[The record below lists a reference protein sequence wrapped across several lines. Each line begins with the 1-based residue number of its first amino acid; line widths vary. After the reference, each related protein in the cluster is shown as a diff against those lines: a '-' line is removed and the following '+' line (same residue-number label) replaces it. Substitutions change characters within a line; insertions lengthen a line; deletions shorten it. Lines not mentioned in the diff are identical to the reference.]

1 MSVGFVGGQAQAPG
15 LAGPG
20 TDFETLDLVGDL
32 RRVVG
37 WPARAGSVSGVVGV
51 AGSGVVVAAG
61 LVGVLARYT
70 GQSEVVL
77 GLAGGG

>member
-37 WPARAGSVSGVVGV
+37 WPARAGSVSGVVSWPVGV
-51 AGSGVVVAAG
+51 VGSG
-61 LVGVLARYT
+61 
-70 GQSEVVL
+70 
-77 GLAGGG
+77 